1 MVDSTVAITTCLTQ
15 FYVYVY
21 FTMAGDLSCSTHK
34 PLQGGTRNG
43 RQRPT
48 PAVGVRRT

>member
-1 MVDSTVAITTCLTQ
+1 MVDSTFAITTCLTQ

-34 PLQGGTRNG
+34 PLQGDTRNG
-43 RQRPT
+43 H
-48 PAVGVRRT
+48 